1 VVLPE
6 QGELADDLRGAE
18 VEVLI
23 RPLSILRRQL
33 LKPRGLAGVAA
44 RAARDAASLRALIR
58 RRRVAIVHSNTSVVL
73 SGAAAAATARV
84 PHIWHVREIY
94 ARFGRAW
101 PPYRMLLQSAAA
113 LPCVSGATAAQFTRK
128 AHVVH
133 DGLTVDPR
141 RTPRDVARAAL
152 GLPSDAPVVAVLG
165 RITDWKGQ
173 DVLVRALAEPS
184 LRNRGAVA
192 LLAGD
197 AWPGAEERHD
207 AVVALA
213 AQLGVS
219 GRVMLAG
226 FRDDVENVYG
236 AADVVA
242 VPSTAPDPLPNAA
255 LEAAAAGCAVV
266 ASAHGG
272 LPEIIRNGRTGRL
285 VTPGDSS
292 DLAQAIADLLDDD
305 AERERLGAAA
315 AADVRARFAAEHL
328 MDAVNALYDRL

>member
-1 VVLPE
+1 
-6 QGELADDLRGAE
+6 
-18 VEVLI
+18 
-23 RPLSILRRQL
+23 
-33 LKPRGLAGVAA
+33 
-44 RAARDAASLRALIR
+44 
-58 RRRVAIVHSNTSVVL
+58 
-73 SGAAAAATARV
+73 
-84 PHIWHVREIY
+84 
-94 ARFGRAW
+94 
-101 PPYRMLLQSAAA
+101 
-113 LPCVSGATAAQFTRK
+113 
-128 AHVVH
+128 
-133 DGLTVDPR
+133 
-141 RTPRDVARAAL
+141 
-152 GLPSDAPVVAVLG
+152 
-165 RITDWKGQ
+165 
-173 DVLVRALAEPS
+173 
-184 LRNRGAVA
+184 
-192 LLAGD
+192 
-197 AWPGAEERHD
+197 
-207 AVVALA
+207 
-213 AQLGVS
+213 
-219 GRVMLAG
+219 MLAG